1 MKFDAMNNNRLIVIA
16 HGISPPGTMGGNSKI
31 ILEVLKNLPP
41 NLSALV
47 VTFKPETFEANGVSS
62 DNVVIV
68 PIPKPSHDDFL
79 HMAQTSRHTLRHTR
93 EAFRLHGVGRN
104 DIVYCVSDFPLDVIP
119 GAFLKREFG
128 YCWLPSLYLFV
139 PSPWLNLRNR
149 YGFPFF
155 KYILYYMEQQLL
167 FAWMEKLADG
177 FVVTNDGDRVHFQA
191 KFRDRIL
198 AIYGGVNVEQ
208 IEAAFTSPLF
218 DTKYD
223 AVFCSRLHPQKG
235 VGGLLDIWRNVV
247 DRIPE
252 AHLAIIGNGAPGY
265 EAFLRGKAERL
276 GLAGNIDWL
285 GYVNNV
291 EKYRVYSASKMLLH
305 TTVYDNNGMVAAEA
319 LCSGLPVVMFDL
331 PMLRNLYT
339 DGCVKV
345 PEGNHAAFAEAIVS
359 LLQNAE
365 RFDATRP
372 TTAQID
378 ALREQ
383 WNWRKRTELFGEFV
397 TGMAIGGRR

>member
-1 MKFDAMNNNRLIVIA
+1 
-16 HGISPPGTMGGNSKI
+16 MGGNSKI

-41 NLSALV
+41 SLSALV
-47 VTFKPETFEANGVSS
+47 VTFKPETFEANGVSGE
-62 DNVVIV
+62 NVVIA

-93 EAFRLHGVGRN
+93 EAFRLHGVGQN

-119 GAFLKREFG
+119 GAVLKREFG
-128 YCWLPSLYLFV
+128 YRWLPSLYLFV
-139 PSPWLNLRNR
+139 PSPWQNLRER

-155 KYILYYMEQQLL
+155 KYVLYYAEQRLL
-167 FAWMEKLADG
+167 FAWMKRRADG
-177 FVVTNDGDRVHFQA
+177 FVVTNDGDRVHFPA

-208 IEAAFTSPLF
+208 IAEAF
-218 DTKYD
+218 DMPDLPVRYD

-235 VGGLLDIWRNVV
+235 VAGLLDIWRSVV

-252 AHLAIIGNGAPGY
+252 ARLAIIGNGASDY

-291 EKYRVYSASKMLLH
+291 EKYCVYRASKMLLH

-331 PMLRNLYT
+331 PMLRDLYT

-345 PEGNHAAFAEAIVS
+345 PEGDHAAFAETIVS
-359 LLQNAE
+359 LLQNAD
-365 RFDATRP
+365 RFNTTRP
-372 TTAQID
+372 TTAYI
-378 ALREQ
+378 AELRQRWE
-383 WNWRKRTELFGEFV
+383 WRHRTGIFVDFIKRVAVGELQ
-397 TGMAIGGRR
+397 